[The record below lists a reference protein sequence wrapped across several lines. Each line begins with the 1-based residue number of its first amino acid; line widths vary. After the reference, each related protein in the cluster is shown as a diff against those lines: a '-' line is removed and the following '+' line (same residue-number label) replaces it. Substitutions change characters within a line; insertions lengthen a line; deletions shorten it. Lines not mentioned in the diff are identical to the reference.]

1 MNSRLFLAA
10 VTWMAAG
17 WRSSPPRRGLLRT
30 SFLCTVAAAAAS
42 DDPHRAARPM
52 RLLHV
57 QIVHRHGDRTPITPL
72 LDEAFWQ
79 SQVVPDETLRK
90 IGSGTRVVRDETA
103 QPNNHGARGRG
114 PFGQLTKLGLLQM
127 VEVGTAIRDRYTGS
141 SETDDE
147 SDSDSDS
154 YQRKLWT
161 PARPLHPNHIKV
173 YSTDFAR
180 TIQSVQGL
188 LVGLLPERNSES
200 DSSDEREDAAVVE
213 IDARHT
219 HVMIP
224 YPQPRNTDE
233 QVRLEREL
241 VRAAAPKEKAMLPLA
256 RRVTAHVRPLLAPTA
271 HEISFGVNG
280 DGDDDD
286 GDGDD
291 ATSSAPPRDEEAQ
304 EPPEEIEVQPLSW
317 NQLAEVCKCLSVY
330 DRLPSGLPWDDVA
343 QVLNFSAQRWF
354 DNLQNARLVHL
365 ATSDFVRRQLDVF
378 CQHPSQ
384 NEEEDDEE
392 HLMSIWSAHDSSI
405 VGLLCAYRLERHSEW
420 PDYAS
425 HLVLELWQDERT
437 GERFVQFSMNGA
449 PLQCRWEDDAE
460 PHYRIPLD
468 RLVENVARYTGLD
481 AAAASAA
488 VHSTARR

>member
-1 MNSRLFLAA
+1 MSTCRSDTVHLGYDLWIRVAYLRNPLS
-10 VTWMAAG
+10 AG
-17 WRSSPPRRGLLRT
+17 
-30 SFLCTVAAAAAS
+30 
-42 DDPHRAARPM
+42 
-52 RLLHV
+52 
-57 QIVHRHGDRTPITPL
+57 
-72 LDEAFWQ
+72 
-79 SQVVPDETLRK
+79 
-90 IGSGTRVVRDETA
+90 
-103 QPNNHGARGRG
+103 
-114 PFGQLTKLGLLQM
+114 
-127 VEVGTAIRDRYTGS
+127 VGT
-141 SETDDE
+141 
-147 SDSDSDS
+147 
-154 YQRKLWT
+154 KLWT
-161 PARPLHPNHIKV
+161 PARPLHPNHVKV

-200 DSSDEREDAAVVE
+200 SDDRENAAVVE

-224 YPQPRNTDE
+224 DPQPRNTDE

-256 RRVTAHVRPLLAPTA
+256 RRVTAFVRPLLAPTA
-271 HEISFGVNG
+271 HEISFGVSG
-280 DGDDDD
+280 DGDDGDDDD
-286 GDGDD
+286 
-291 ATSSAPPRDEEAQ
+291 TSSAQPRDEKAQ

-330 DRLPSGLPWDDVA
+330 DRLPSGLPLDDVA

-354 DNLQNARLVHL
+354 DNLQNARLLHL
-365 ATSDFVRRQLDVF
+365 ATSDFVQRQLDVF

-384 NEEEDDEE
+384 SEEEDEE
-392 HLMSIWSAHDSSI
+392 HLMTIWSAHDSSI

-420 PDYAS
+420 PEYAS
-425 HLVLELWQDERT
+425 HLVLELWQDETT

-449 PLQCRWEDDAE
+449 PLQCRWEGDAE
-460 PHYRIPLD
+460 PQDRIPLD

-481 AAAASAA
+481 AAVASAA